1 LASEKYLFTLGT
13 IGLLILA
20 SMHMLVESALDYEL
34 IILGLSFFSPFVL
47 SLGACIKKGVYLG
60 HNSPWSIFLILSS
73 MFLTAP
79 LLPLLYQNQE
89 FLSLKFL
96 AILSPFMLVGWYYL
110 FSTKPNSILLKF
122 KIRPALLFI
131 LLFALCILLLF
142 SFGVKF
148 I

>member
-1 LASEKYLFTLGT
+1 LAFEKYLFILGS

-20 SMHMLVESALDYEL
+20 SMHLLVESAIDYEI

-47 SLGACIKKGVYLG
+47 SLGACIKKDVYLG
-60 HNSPWSIFLILSS
+60 HNSPWSIFLIVSS

-79 LLPLLYQNQE
+79 LLSLLYPNQE

-96 AILSPFMLVGWYYL
+96 AFLAPFMVVGWYYL
-110 FSTKPNSILLKF
+110 FSSKPNSMLLHF
-122 KIRPALLFI
+122 KIRPVILYSLVFTICILLFI
-131 LLFALCILLLF
+131 GL
-142 SFGVKF
+142 GVKF